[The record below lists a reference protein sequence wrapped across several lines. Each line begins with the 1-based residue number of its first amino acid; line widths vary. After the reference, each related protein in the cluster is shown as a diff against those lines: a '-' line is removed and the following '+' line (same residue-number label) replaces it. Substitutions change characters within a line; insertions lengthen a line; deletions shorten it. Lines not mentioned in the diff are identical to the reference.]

1 MAPDAGA
8 VYLASM
14 AENDPA
20 IAVPGRR
27 SPRELVILAG
37 GAAISMGELFSRHV
51 DWGNLCVYVGATLV
65 FALRF
70 SLARA
75 IGVGACVGAIAQQWP
90 HLRGGLD
97 HANIETLAILPLAA
111 IALLS
116 SRDLVER
123 YDRAPTLIFGIPNP
137 WAAYTLAQTRTI
149 RWSCYAAGALAG
161 LLDHTL
167 QSAYATAPLWPRAAM
182 VGLMVSIGLLF
193 IGRAIGLL
201 TLWGI
206 TVAVAVLIAPS
217 VLVAEQVLSHELFAR
232 DVLYTSRAIYILPI
246 FVLAVAAAAIATPFT
261 LRLLRRTLLGG
272 GAPAAESTE

>member
-1 MAPDAGA
+1 
-8 VYLASM
+8 M

-20 IAVPGRR
+20 ITVPGRR

-51 DWGNLCVYVGATLV
+51 DWGNLCVY
-65 FALRF
+65 
-70 SLARA
+70 
-75 IGVGACVGAIAQQWP
+75 VGAIAQQWP